1 MARETYQ
8 PNRRTRP
15 EAPAHL
21 PERALLPF
29 LVAVLVLGRTATLQ
43 GQSDTPSPLPSTDVP
58 AASAVP
64 YWANRGHWNFGAQFG
79 FALENAIPRNISHI
93 SLLIAQPQLG
103 LIVRDFQALRFP
115 VRRFEIV
122 SEGIFGNAFHPGGRL
137 TGYALL
143 FRLDGKNRRRVVP
156 FIDFGGGLQR
166 TTLATRAPELSG
178 RTQFSPQAG
187 LGIQH
192 FFNPQRA
199 LVLEYRYMHMSNA
212 GITPPNHGFNASMM
226 TIGFR
231 WLRRPRPA
239 GRQASAHRSHSFFHY
254 LFGAE

>member
-1 MARETYQ
+1 M
-8 PNRRTRP
+8 
-15 EAPAHL
+15 PAYR
-21 PERALLPF
+21 PERALIPF
-29 LVAVLVLGRTATLQ
+29 CLAVLIFGWPATLR
-43 GQSDTPSPLPSTDVP
+43 GQSVPPTPLLTTTVPPTSP
-58 AASAVP
+58 AP
-64 YWANRGHWNFGAQFG
+64 YWANRGHWNLGAQLG

-103 LIVRDFQALRFP
+103 LIVRDFHASRFP

-122 SEGIFGNAFHPGGRL
+122 NEGIFGSALHPGGRV

-156 FIDFGGGLQR
+156 FLDFGGGLQR

-178 RTQFSPQAG
+178 RTQFSPQVG

-212 GITPPNHGFNASMM
+212 GITPPNHGFNASMV

-231 WLRRPRPA
+231 WLRRPHPA
-239 GRQASAHRSHSFFHY
+239 GWQPSAHRSRSFFHH
-254 LFGAE
+254 LFGAD